1 MSWAWLSP
9 PEVDFGG
16 RSASKDG
23 AEKIVWLHA
32 DPYGFL
38 GVPFEADRAVVR
50 RAFRRLARA
59 RHPDAGTGD
68 EQQFEELQRAVN
80 AALSVEAAAEVSV
93 QPTTG
98 SWWSFSGF
106 VEPTRHAIRGA
117 VVGLAFEVHDLA
129 SVPLS
134 GAESPVGVSYGG
146 EQLTLQ
152 ISYSR
157 SAASVPVL
165 RAKAASALESTLL
178 VLLCLTLIPL
188 IAVVLGVEV
197 YFLSDDNAFVF
208 WMPLLGTTSLGYA
221 ALGAILAAAGK
232 PMPVRRAFAKVR
244 KSAGHRLALPR
255 GRT

>member
-1 MSWAWLSP
+1 MSWVWLSP
-9 PEVDFGG
+9 PGVDFGG

-32 DPYGFL
+32 DPHGFL
-38 GVPFEADRAVVR
+38 GVPADSDGAVVQ

-59 RHPDAGTGD
+59 RHPDAGTGE
-68 EQQFEELQRAVN
+68 EQQFEELRRAVN
-80 AALSVEAAAEVSV
+80 AALDVEAAEVSV

-98 SWWSFSGF
+98 GWWSFSGF
-106 VEPTRHAIRGA
+106 VEPTRLAIRGA
-117 VVGLAFEVHDLA
+117 VVGLAFEVHDLE

-134 GAESPVGVSYGG
+134 GAGSPVSVSYGG

-152 ISYSR
+152 IGYSR
-157 SAASVPVL
+157 SAASVHVL
-165 RAKAASALESTLL
+165 RAKAASVLESSLL

-188 IAVVLGVEV
+188 VAVVLAVEA
-197 YFLSDDNAFVF
+197 YFVSDSNAFVF
-208 WMPLLGTTSLGYA
+208 WMPLLGTIGLGYA
-221 ALGAILAAAGK
+221 ALAAILGAAGR
-232 PMPVRRAFAKVR
+232 PVPVRRAFAKVR